1 MVRVRALN
9 MLLELSS
16 SSNVTPT
23 IVTAVIES
31 IVNEVKLMLGK
42 ACYSSPLSVERAQFS
57 ETTVLYKLVLSSL
70 QTKTSTDTA
79 STV

>member
-1 MVRVRALN
+1 MVRVRVLN

-42 ACYSSPLSVERAQFS
+42 VYYSSPFLS
-57 ETTVLYKLVLSSL
+57 
-70 QTKTSTDTA
+70 
-79 STV
+79 

>member
-9 MLLELSS
+9 MLLELPS

-42 ACYSSPLSVERAQFS
+42 VYYSSPFSVERAQFS

>member
-1 MVRVRALN
+1 MVRVRVLN

-42 ACYSSPLSVERAQFS
+42 VYYSSPFSVERAQFS
-57 ETTVLYKLVLSSL
+57 ETTVLYKLILSSL

>member
-1 MVRVRALN
+1 MVRVRVLN

-42 ACYSSPLSVERAQFS
+42 VYYSSPLSVERAQFS

>member
-1 MVRVRALN
+1 MVRVRVLN

-31 IVNEVKLMLGK
+31 IINEVKLMLGK
-42 ACYSSPLSVERAQFS
+42 VYYSSPLSVERAQFS
-57 ETTVLYKLVLSSL
+57 ETTVLYKLILSSL